1 MPRVKKEIPA
11 PSNKP
16 KDPVSNNSKSKE
28 NPASTNVKADSAPL
42 PTEFVEK
49 AAYYHWEKRGKPAG
63 DEWYDWLEA
72 EKEIKEWM
80 SASGLLPP
88 SKTQKK

>member
-1 MPRVKKEIPA
+1 MAHHVKKDTPIPKVE
-11 PSNKP
+11 PQQ
-16 KDPVSNNSKSKE
+16 
-28 NPASTNVKADSAPL
+28 PAAVP
-42 PTEFVEK
+42 PEFIEK
-49 AAYYHWEKRGKPAG
+49 AAYYHWEKRGKPSG

-88 SKTQKK
+88 KDKKKK